1 MTRRGGASSGEPK
14 TADVLLEVT
23 IRLLGEHGEGG
34 LRVEDVLS
42 EAGASPSSLY
52 HHYGNRDGLIEAAR
66 VIMFTRSVA
75 SDIEVLRTILD
86 ESETG
91 SELLERILQVNRA
104 VQDPNRA
111 PRRRERLAIL
121 GSAADR
127 PALWAAL
134 SEQQDNLT
142 AVTAE
147 LIRDAQE
154 RGLMRSDLDARAVAY
169 FIQAYTFGRVLSD
182 VASEPVDPD
191 EWMRVVDLVV
201 SQWIVTDADTPTS
214 PPRRRRRPAR

>member
-1 MTRRGGASSGEPK
+1 MTRRGGGSGEPK
-14 TADVLLEVT
+14 TAEKLLEVT
-23 IRLLGEHGEGG
+23 IRLLGEHGESG
-34 LRVEDVLS
+34 LRVEEVLS
-42 EAGASPSSLY
+42 EADASPSSLY

-66 VIMFTRSVA
+66 IVMFTRSVA

-91 SELLERILQVNRA
+91 AELLSRILQVNRS
-104 VQDPNRA
+104 VQDPKRA

-147 LIRDAQE
+147 LIGDAQQ

-182 VASEPVDPD
+182 VSSEPVDPD

-201 SQWIVTDADTPTS
+201 SQWILTEPDAPTA
-214 PPRRRRRPAR
+214 PARRRSSR